1 MIDPLLSRF
10 GRARLLGVVI
20 ASVVVAGVMAV
31 NEYAFQ
37 SADRS
42 VNSVRDRND
51 IRRDA
56 TQLRALLV
64 DAESAVR
71 GYLLTGR
78 EDYLQP
84 NFVAREDIER
94 LLTRL
99 RAEYANTP
107 WQSMVDE
114 VDRQSDEMLALIDEK
129 IRMYKNQQHEGWRA
143 LLMSNLAKERMDAVR
158 LAISRIETHESEMVA
173 SERPSIYF
181 ALNIGRYG
189 VHALMLLSLLWWLY
203 FLRKN
208 EEAQQLMAQRNDN
221 VRAERDRLEIQV
233 RQRTRE
239 LTELA
244 RYLTRAREQER
255 QHLAR
260 ELHDELGALLTAA
273 KLDVARIHRMASKS
287 GQTEID
293 ERLRHMG
300 MLIDDGI
307 ALKRRIIEDLRPSSL
322 SNLGLVPSLEILTR
336 EFGERAGLTLHH
348 ELCAVECDDAGQLAI
363 YRLIQEALTNV
374 HRHAKARTVWIV
386 MRDLGDDGMEL
397 TIRDD
402 GAGFQASEQTFGHH
416 GLLGMR
422 YRMES
427 LGGELRVSSAPGQG
441 TEVQARLPFRLRCDP
456 APSASE
462 ATGS

>member
-129 IRMYKNQQHEGWRA
+129 IRMYK
-143 LLMSNLAKERMDAVR
+143 
-158 LAISRIETHESEMVA
+158 
-173 SERPSIYF
+173 
-181 ALNIGRYG
+181 IGR
-189 VHALMLLSLLWWLY
+189 A
-203 FLRKN
+203 
-208 EEAQQLMAQRNDN
+208 
-221 VRAERDRLEIQV
+221 
-233 RQRTRE
+233 
-239 LTELA
+239 
-244 RYLTRAREQER
+244 
-255 QHLAR
+255 
-260 ELHDELGALLTAA
+260 
-273 KLDVARIHRMASKS
+273 
-287 GQTEID
+287 
-293 ERLRHMG
+293 
-300 MLIDDGI
+300 
-307 ALKRRIIEDLRPSSL
+307 
-322 SNLGLVPSLEILTR
+322 
-336 EFGERAGLTLHH
+336 
-348 ELCAVECDDAGQLAI
+348 
-363 YRLIQEALTNV
+363 
-374 HRHAKARTVWIV
+374 
-386 MRDLGDDGMEL
+386 
-397 TIRDD
+397 
-402 GAGFQASEQTFGHH
+402 
-416 GLLGMR
+416 
-422 YRMES
+422 
-427 LGGELRVSSAPGQG
+427 
-441 TEVQARLPFRLRCDP
+441 
-456 APSASE
+456 
-462 ATGS
+462 